1 MRQLRLVRAGAVPEA
16 RGRVHAQLRPR
27 DALVHGDVRPQR
39 ARHGP
44 RLPRLHAG
52 GGKRPRRREGMFEKN
67 ATATYK
73 DTVEFICDKTLQDI
87 ESLSK
92 TKDPKE
98 MIAKTMIAAER
109 LGAMEELAA
118 FAHGKTE
125 DEVHLDVKRLTF
137 KKRFLE
143 SLKSAERGE

>member
-1 MRQLRLVRAGAVPEA
+1 
-16 RGRVHAQLRPR
+16 
-27 DALVHGDVRPQR
+27 
-39 ARHGP
+39 
-44 RLPRLHAG
+44 
-52 GGKRPRRREGMFEKN
+52 MFEKN

-87 ESLSK
+87 ESLAK
-92 TKDPKE
+92 TKDPKK

>member
-1 MRQLRLVRAGAVPEA
+1 
-16 RGRVHAQLRPR
+16 
-27 DALVHGDVRPQR
+27 
-39 ARHGP
+39 
-44 RLPRLHAG
+44 
-52 GGKRPRRREGMFEKN
+52 MFEKN

-98 MIAKTMIAAER
+98 MIAAER